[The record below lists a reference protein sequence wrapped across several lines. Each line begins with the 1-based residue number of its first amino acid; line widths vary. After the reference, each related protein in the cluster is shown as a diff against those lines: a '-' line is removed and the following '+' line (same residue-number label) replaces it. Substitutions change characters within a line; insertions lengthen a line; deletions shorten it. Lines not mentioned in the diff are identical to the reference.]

1 MHWTLG
7 LVVLL
12 VMAFLLGSWVCKT
25 YPGFIPVV
33 S

>member
-12 VMAFLLGSWVCKT
+12 VLAFLLGSWVCKQ
-25 YPGFIPVV
+25 YPGYLPVV